1 MNLKNLDWMHVVSLI
16 IAVVVA
22 VYNAL
27 IANGVSLPVQVGTV
41 VLMLV
46 AIGNMLKQSPV
57 ATPSQIANK
66 TTRADLRAREA
77 LTK

>member
-41 VLMLV
+41 ILMLV

-66 TTRADLRAREA
+66 ITRADLRAREA